1 MQYQTLLLFINFII
15 IFFLREREIYNIYIY
30 NREERKNKKT
40 KSCPKWKKVPTERR
54 VWNTFSKTGNFL
66 IF

>member
-30 NREERKNKKT
+30 NREERMKEKKKIKKSKNQ
-40 KSCPKWKKVPTERR
+40 KVARLGESVYGTPP
-54 VWNTFSKTGNFL
+54 
-66 IF
+66 